1 MQNIFDTSDTE
12 NRVEKLLFL
21 ISEYDQ
27 PFKIKQLRKFYN
39 RKFPLKQIDANTA
52 SSSVHYLHQTNKI
65 QKIERGLYAPLDYK
79 K

>member
-12 NRVEKLLFL
+12 NRVEKLLYL

-39 RKFPLKQIDANTA
+39 RKFPDKQIDANTA
-52 SSSVHYLHQTNKI
+52 SSSVHYLYQTKKI